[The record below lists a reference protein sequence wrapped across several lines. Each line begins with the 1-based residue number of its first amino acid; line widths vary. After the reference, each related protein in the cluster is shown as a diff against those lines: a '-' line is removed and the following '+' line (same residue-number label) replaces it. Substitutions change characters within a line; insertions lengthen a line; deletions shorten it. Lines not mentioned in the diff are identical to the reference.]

1 MLVKTFCAAVMGL
14 EAITVTVEINID
26 RGVMF
31 HLSGLAD
38 TSIKE
43 SYDRIKA
50 ALTNIG
56 FRMPISDITVNLS
69 PADIR
74 KEGSGYDLPLAIGI
88 LAADCK
94 VESDRLKEYMLVGE
108 LGLDGSL
115 RPIRGALPI
124 AIRARKEHFRGLIVP
139 HENVREAAVV
149 NNLDVYGMDSLS
161 DVVRFFNGSDEYQ
174 PEKIDTRAVFY
185 QQQCQFD
192 LDFADVKGQENV
204 KRALEVAAAGGHN
217 IIMVGP
223 PGSGKSMMAKRLPSI
238 LPPLSLSESLE
249 TTQIHS
255 VAGKL
260 SRDTSLISQRP
271 FRSPHHTISSVALVG
286 GGTII
291 AAVPVCCILMDVL
304 VLHERVT
311 LKQVLC
317 ALGAIGGVALISVGG
332 AMMVSALGM
341 LFLVLTMLSD
351 TLYYG
356 ISHSAAKRF
365 TPFEMTYVMFI
376 VGMVVFIPVGL
387 IYAGGLHSPLITG
400 PMHDG
405 GFWVAVLYLGLLSSV
420 LAYGLLN
427 FANSHLSVSETSLFS
442 NVTTVVSVLAGVV
455 LLKEPFSVWQMLGV
469 AVILVCVFVANVSG
483 GKES

>member
-1 MLVKTFCAAVMGL
+1 MTQKKTH
-14 EAITVTVEINID
+14 T
-26 RGVMF
+26 
-31 HLSGLAD
+31 LSLL
-38 TSIKE
+38 
-43 SYDRIKA
+43 A
-50 ALTNIG
+50 ALT
-56 FRMPISDITVNLS
+56 S
-69 PADIR
+69 
-74 KEGSGYDLPLAIGI
+74 
-88 LAADCK
+88 
-94 VESDRLKEYMLVGE
+94 
-108 LGLDGSL
+108 
-115 RPIRGALPI
+115 
-124 AIRARKEHFRGLIVP
+124 
-139 HENVREAAVV
+139 AVIF
-149 NNLDVYGMDSLS
+149 GMSFMFSKL
-161 DVVRFFNGSDEYQ
+161 
-174 PEKIDTRAVFY
+174 
-185 QQQCQFD
+185 
-192 LDFADVKGQENV
+192 
-204 KRALEVAAAGGHN
+204 ALEVAAPTVLLAFRFTVAVAA
-217 IIMVGP
+217 MSLV
-223 PGSGKSMMAKRLPSI
+223 I
-238 LPPLSLSESLE
+238 L
-249 TTQIHS
+249 
-255 VAGKL
+255 VN
-260 SRDTSLISQRP
+260 
-271 FRSPHHTISSVALVG
+271 ALVG
-286 GGTII
+286 KLRGRPLFAFSLRGKPVYKLVLLGIVQPVAYFIFENYGILYTSSAVAGTII

-356 ISHSAAKRF
+356 ISHNAAKRF

-405 GFWVAVLYLGLLSSV
+405 GFWVAVRYLGLLSSV

-483 GKES
+483 GKEA

>member
-1 MLVKTFCAAVMGL
+1 MTQKKTH
-14 EAITVTVEINID
+14 T
-26 RGVMF
+26 
-31 HLSGLAD
+31 LSLL
-38 TSIKE
+38 
-43 SYDRIKA
+43 A
-50 ALTNIG
+50 ALT
-56 FRMPISDITVNLS
+56 S
-69 PADIR
+69 
-74 KEGSGYDLPLAIGI
+74 
-88 LAADCK
+88 
-94 VESDRLKEYMLVGE
+94 
-108 LGLDGSL
+108 
-115 RPIRGALPI
+115 
-124 AIRARKEHFRGLIVP
+124 
-139 HENVREAAVV
+139 AVIF
-149 NNLDVYGMDSLS
+149 GMSFMFSKL
-161 DVVRFFNGSDEYQ
+161 
-174 PEKIDTRAVFY
+174 
-185 QQQCQFD
+185 
-192 LDFADVKGQENV
+192 
-204 KRALEVAAAGGHN
+204 ALEVAAPTVLLAFRFTVAVAA
-217 IIMVGP
+217 MSLV
-223 PGSGKSMMAKRLPSI
+223 I
-238 LPPLSLSESLE
+238 L
-249 TTQIHS
+249 
-255 VAGKL
+255 VN
-260 SRDTSLISQRP
+260 
-271 FRSPHHTISSVALVG
+271 ALVG
-286 GGTII
+286 KLRGRPLFAFSLRGKPVYKLVLLGIVQPVAYFIFENYGILYTSSAVAGTII

-387 IYAGGLHSPLITG
+387 IYAGRLHSPLITG

>member
-1 MLVKTFCAAVMGL
+1 MTQKKTH
-14 EAITVTVEINID
+14 T
-26 RGVMF
+26 
-31 HLSGLAD
+31 LSLL
-38 TSIKE
+38 
-43 SYDRIKA
+43 A
-50 ALTNIG
+50 ALT
-56 FRMPISDITVNLS
+56 S
-69 PADIR
+69 
-74 KEGSGYDLPLAIGI
+74 
-88 LAADCK
+88 
-94 VESDRLKEYMLVGE
+94 
-108 LGLDGSL
+108 
-115 RPIRGALPI
+115 
-124 AIRARKEHFRGLIVP
+124 
-139 HENVREAAVV
+139 AVIF
-149 NNLDVYGMDSLS
+149 GMSFMFSKL
-161 DVVRFFNGSDEYQ
+161 
-174 PEKIDTRAVFY
+174 
-185 QQQCQFD
+185 
-192 LDFADVKGQENV
+192 
-204 KRALEVAAAGGHN
+204 ALEVAAPTVLLAFRFTVAVAA
-217 IIMVGP
+217 MSLV
-223 PGSGKSMMAKRLPSI
+223 I
-238 LPPLSLSESLE
+238 L
-249 TTQIHS
+249 
-255 VAGKL
+255 VN
-260 SRDTSLISQRP
+260 
-271 FRSPHHTISSVALVG
+271 ALVG
-286 GGTII
+286 KLRGRPLFAFSLRGKPVYKLVLLGIVQPVAYFIFENYGILYTSSAVAGTII

>member
-1 MLVKTFCAAVMGL
+1 MTQKKTH
-14 EAITVTVEINID
+14 T
-26 RGVMF
+26 
-31 HLSGLAD
+31 LSLL
-38 TSIKE
+38 
-43 SYDRIKA
+43 A
-50 ALTNIG
+50 ALT
-56 FRMPISDITVNLS
+56 S
-69 PADIR
+69 
-74 KEGSGYDLPLAIGI
+74 
-88 LAADCK
+88 
-94 VESDRLKEYMLVGE
+94 
-108 LGLDGSL
+108 
-115 RPIRGALPI
+115 
-124 AIRARKEHFRGLIVP
+124 
-139 HENVREAAVV
+139 AVIF
-149 NNLDVYGMDSLS
+149 GMSFMFSKL
-161 DVVRFFNGSDEYQ
+161 
-174 PEKIDTRAVFY
+174 
-185 QQQCQFD
+185 
-192 LDFADVKGQENV
+192 
-204 KRALEVAAAGGHN
+204 ALEVAAPTVLLAFRFTVAVAA
-217 IIMVGP
+217 MSLV
-223 PGSGKSMMAKRLPSI
+223 I
-238 LPPLSLSESLE
+238 L
-249 TTQIHS
+249 
-255 VAGKL
+255 VN
-260 SRDTSLISQRP
+260 
-271 FRSPHHTISSVALVG
+271 ALVG
-286 GGTII
+286 KLRGRPLFAFSLRGKPVYQLLLLGIVQPVAYFIFENYGILYTSSAVAGTII

-356 ISHSAAKRF
+356 ISHNAAKRF

>member
-1 MLVKTFCAAVMGL
+1 MTQKKTH
-14 EAITVTVEINID
+14 T
-26 RGVMF
+26 
-31 HLSGLAD
+31 LSLL
-38 TSIKE
+38 
-43 SYDRIKA
+43 A
-50 ALTNIG
+50 ALT
-56 FRMPISDITVNLS
+56 S
-69 PADIR
+69 
-74 KEGSGYDLPLAIGI
+74 
-88 LAADCK
+88 
-94 VESDRLKEYMLVGE
+94 
-108 LGLDGSL
+108 
-115 RPIRGALPI
+115 
-124 AIRARKEHFRGLIVP
+124 
-139 HENVREAAVV
+139 AVIF
-149 NNLDVYGMDSLS
+149 GMSFMFSKL
-161 DVVRFFNGSDEYQ
+161 
-174 PEKIDTRAVFY
+174 
-185 QQQCQFD
+185 
-192 LDFADVKGQENV
+192 
-204 KRALEVAAAGGHN
+204 ALEVAAPTVLLAFRFTVAVAA
-217 IIMVGP
+217 MSLV
-223 PGSGKSMMAKRLPSI
+223 I
-238 LPPLSLSESLE
+238 L
-249 TTQIHS
+249 
-255 VAGKL
+255 VN
-260 SRDTSLISQRP
+260 
-271 FRSPHHTISSVALVG
+271 ALVG
-286 GGTII
+286 KLRGRPLFTFSLRGKPVYKLVLLGIVQPVAYFIFENYGILYTSSAVAGTII

-356 ISHSAAKRF
+356 ISHNAAKRF

-387 IYAGGLHSPLITG
+387 IYAGGLHSPLITE

-483 GKES
+483 GKEA

>member
-1 MLVKTFCAAVMGL
+1 MTQKKTH
-14 EAITVTVEINID
+14 T
-26 RGVMF
+26 
-31 HLSGLAD
+31 LSLL
-38 TSIKE
+38 
-43 SYDRIKA
+43 A
-50 ALTNIG
+50 ALT
-56 FRMPISDITVNLS
+56 S
-69 PADIR
+69 
-74 KEGSGYDLPLAIGI
+74 
-88 LAADCK
+88 
-94 VESDRLKEYMLVGE
+94 
-108 LGLDGSL
+108 
-115 RPIRGALPI
+115 
-124 AIRARKEHFRGLIVP
+124 
-139 HENVREAAVV
+139 AVIF
-149 NNLDVYGMDSLS
+149 GMSFMFSKL
-161 DVVRFFNGSDEYQ
+161 
-174 PEKIDTRAVFY
+174 
-185 QQQCQFD
+185 
-192 LDFADVKGQENV
+192 
-204 KRALEVAAAGGHN
+204 ALEVAAPTVLLAFRFTVAVAA
-217 IIMVGP
+217 MSLV
-223 PGSGKSMMAKRLPSI
+223 I
-238 LPPLSLSESLE
+238 L
-249 TTQIHS
+249 
-255 VAGKL
+255 VN
-260 SRDTSLISQRP
+260 
-271 FRSPHHTISSVALVG
+271 ALVG
-286 GGTII
+286 KLRGRPLFAFSLRGKPVYKLVLLGIVQPVAYFIFENYGILYTSSAVAGTII

-387 IYAGGLHSPLITG
+387 IYAGGLHSPPITG

>member
-1 MLVKTFCAAVMGL
+1 MTQKKTH
-14 EAITVTVEINID
+14 T
-26 RGVMF
+26 
-31 HLSGLAD
+31 LSLL
-38 TSIKE
+38 
-43 SYDRIKA
+43 A
-50 ALTNIG
+50 ALT
-56 FRMPISDITVNLS
+56 S
-69 PADIR
+69 
-74 KEGSGYDLPLAIGI
+74 
-88 LAADCK
+88 
-94 VESDRLKEYMLVGE
+94 
-108 LGLDGSL
+108 
-115 RPIRGALPI
+115 
-124 AIRARKEHFRGLIVP
+124 
-139 HENVREAAVV
+139 AVIF
-149 NNLDVYGMDSLS
+149 GMSFMFSKL
-161 DVVRFFNGSDEYQ
+161 
-174 PEKIDTRAVFY
+174 
-185 QQQCQFD
+185 
-192 LDFADVKGQENV
+192 
-204 KRALEVAAAGGHN
+204 ALEVAAPTVLLAFRFTVAVAA
-217 IIMVGP
+217 MSLV
-223 PGSGKSMMAKRLPSI
+223 I
-238 LPPLSLSESLE
+238 L
-249 TTQIHS
+249 
-255 VAGKL
+255 VN
-260 SRDTSLISQRP
+260 
-271 FRSPHHTISSVALVG
+271 ALVG
-286 GGTII
+286 KLRGRPLFAFSLRGKPVYKLVLLGIVQPVAYFIFENYGILYTSSAVAGTII

-311 LKQVLC
+311 AKQVVC

-356 ISHSAAKRF
+356 ISHNAAKRF

-483 GKES
+483 GKEA

>member
-1 MLVKTFCAAVMGL
+1 MTQKKTH
-14 EAITVTVEINID
+14 T
-26 RGVMF
+26 
-31 HLSGLAD
+31 LSLL
-38 TSIKE
+38 
-43 SYDRIKA
+43 A
-50 ALTNIG
+50 ALT
-56 FRMPISDITVNLS
+56 S
-69 PADIR
+69 
-74 KEGSGYDLPLAIGI
+74 
-88 LAADCK
+88 
-94 VESDRLKEYMLVGE
+94 
-108 LGLDGSL
+108 
-115 RPIRGALPI
+115 
-124 AIRARKEHFRGLIVP
+124 
-139 HENVREAAVV
+139 AVIF
-149 NNLDVYGMDSLS
+149 GMSFMFSKL
-161 DVVRFFNGSDEYQ
+161 
-174 PEKIDTRAVFY
+174 
-185 QQQCQFD
+185 
-192 LDFADVKGQENV
+192 
-204 KRALEVAAAGGHN
+204 ALEVAAPTVLLAFRFTVAVAA
-217 IIMVGP
+217 MSLV
-223 PGSGKSMMAKRLPSI
+223 I
-238 LPPLSLSESLE
+238 L
-249 TTQIHS
+249 
-255 VAGKL
+255 VN
-260 SRDTSLISQRP
+260 
-271 FRSPHHTISSVALVG
+271 ALVG
-286 GGTII
+286 KLRGRPLFVFSLRGKPVYKLVLLGIVQPVAYFIFENYGILYTSSAVAGTII

-356 ISHSAAKRF
+356 ISHNAAKRF

-387 IYAGGLHSPLITG
+387 VYAGGLHSPLITG

>member
-1 MLVKTFCAAVMGL
+1 MRKRDLL
-14 EAITVTVEINID
+14 I
-26 RGVMF
+26 
-31 HLSGLAD
+31 LL
-38 TSIKE
+38 
-43 SYDRIKA
+43 A
-50 ALTNIG
+50 ALT
-56 FRMPISDITVNLS
+56 
-69 PADIR
+69 
-74 KEGSGYDLPLAIGI
+74 
-88 LAADCK
+88 AAT
-94 VESDRLKEYMLVGE
+94 
-108 LGLDGSL
+108 
-115 RPIRGALPI
+115 I
-124 AIRARKEHFRGLIVP
+124 F
-139 HENVREAAVV
+139 
-149 NNLDVYGMDSLS
+149 GMSFMFSKL
-161 DVVRFFNGSDEYQ
+161 
-174 PEKIDTRAVFY
+174 
-185 QQQCQFD
+185 
-192 LDFADVKGQENV
+192 
-204 KRALEVAAAGGHN
+204 ALEVAAPTVLLAFRFTVAVAA
-217 IIMVGP
+217 MSLV
-223 PGSGKSMMAKRLPSI
+223 I
-238 LPPLSLSESLE
+238 L
-249 TTQIHS
+249 
-255 VAGKL
+255 VN
-260 SRDTSLISQRP
+260 
-271 FRSPHHTISSVALVG
+271 ALVG
-286 GGTII
+286 KLRGRPLFAFSLRGKPVYKLVLLGIVQPVAYFIFENYGILYTSSAVAGTII

-304 VLHERVT
+304 VLHERGT

-356 ISHSAAKRF
+356 ISHNAAKRF